1 MDFTIPSELVA
12 VRDTVRRFVQRELVP
27 LERQYPDGMPYEEE
41 LRWRKRVRDM
51 GLFMMHT
58 PEKYGGSGINMLGMA
73 LVFEETARTTL
84 AADFLLG
91 IDQPD
96 PVALLS
102 SSSSEIRERYM
113 MPAVRGELY
122 WAFAMSEPG
131 AGSDAQSITT
141 HAVRDGDG
149 WVINGTKLW
158 SSRMRIADFAVVLVV
173 TDKQKRGRGGMSM
186 FIVDKNNPGMT
197 VSRMIRTMGE
207 EPNDWRGPTEVSF
220 VDCRVPGWALVGT
233 EGQGFKQAQARLGM
247 QRISIA
253 ARCVGVADRALDLA
267 IAYTK
272 ERKTW
277 GEPVANRQG
286 IQWMFADAA
295 SQIYAARL
303 MIYHCAQKWDSGEE
317 ARMETS
323 ICKLVASEMVSKVV
337 DMAIQVHGGMGYTKD
352 LPLEKMYRASRLQR
366 IVEGASEIHKNII
379 GRMLVDGTRPS
390 L

>member
-1 MDFTIPSELVA
+1 MDFTIPSELIA

-58 PEKYGGSGINMLGMA
+58 PEEYGGSGINMLGMA
-73 LVFEETARTTL
+73 LVFEETAKTTM

-96 PVALLS
+96 PVLLLAS
-102 SSSSEIRERYM
+102 SSSQVRDRYM
-113 MPAVRGELY
+113 MPAVRGEVY

-141 HAVRDGDG
+141 HAVRDGDD

-186 FIVDKNNPGMT
+186 FIVDKDNPGMK

-220 VDCRVPGWALVGT
+220 VNCRVPGWALVGA

-253 ARCVGVADRALDLA
+253 SRCIGTADRALDGDRLHQGA
-267 IAYTK
+267 ENVGRTGGQPP
-272 ERKTW
+272 RH
-277 GEPVANRQG
+277 PVDVCRCGKSDLCRAVN
-286 IQWMFADAA
+286 
-295 SQIYAARL
+295 
-303 MIYHCAQKWDSGEE
+303 
-317 ARMETS
+317 
-323 ICKLVASEMVSKVV
+323 
-337 DMAIQVHGGMGYTKD
+337 D
-352 LPLEKMYRASRLQR
+352 LPLRTEVGRRRRSANGDVYLQAR
-366 IVEGASEIHKNII
+366 CQRDGFEDCRYGDPGARWHGIYEGPAA
-379 GRMLVDGTRPS
+379 
-390 L
+390 